1 MIKKNDS
8 LTLFEHLRRHG
19 TADSY
24 APESHPNPTN
34 AAPGSSQKIEVLI
47 KRLEL
52 GQDLWNERDRDD
64 YEGLLA
70 PINPR
75 KK

>member
-24 APESHPNPTN
+24 TPESHPNPTN

-52 GQDLWNERDRDD
+52 GQDLWNDMDRDD
-64 YEGLLA
+64 YEGLVA

>member
-19 TADSY
+19 TADFHMP
-24 APESHPNPTN
+24 PESHPNPTN

-52 GQDLWNERDRDD
+52 GQDL
-64 YEGLLA
+64 
-70 PINPR
+70 
-75 KK
+75 

>member
-34 AAPGSSQKIEVLI
+34 AAPGSSQK
-47 KRLEL
+47 
-52 GQDLWNERDRDD
+52 N
-64 YEGLLA
+64 
-70 PINPR
+70 
-75 KK
+75 